1 MVASAVPGARL
12 RRSGIHFPDI
22 RGEAQPY
29 IAYEDIDRCGLQGAA
44 TIITISPG
52 GRRTTEFKNAY
63 LDYGIPANGIYTDRY
78 YYKGERPE
86 DPEK

>member
-1 MVASAVPGARL
+1 LSTHG
-12 RRSGIHFPDI
+12 
-22 RGEAQPY
+22 
-29 IAYEDIDRCGLQGAA
+29 A
-44 TIITISPG
+44 TIITISPDG
-52 GRRTTEFKNAY
+52 KRTTEFKNAY